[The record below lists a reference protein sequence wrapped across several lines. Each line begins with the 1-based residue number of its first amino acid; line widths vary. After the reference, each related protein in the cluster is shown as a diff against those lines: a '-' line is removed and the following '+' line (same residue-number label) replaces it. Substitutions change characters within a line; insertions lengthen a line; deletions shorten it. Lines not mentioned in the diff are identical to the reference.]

1 MRLLAETTNLPG
13 NRSMTALRQA
23 GVEYLLV
30 HERYFSTP
38 DDYGRAIFG
47 LEARDDLDPI
57 GTWPDEPGRGEVRVY
72 RLRRE

>member
-1 MRLLAETTNLPG
+1 
-13 NRSMTALRQA
+13 MTATLRQA

-57 GTWPDEPGRGEVRVY
+57 GAWPDEPGRGEVRVY